1 MLNRPFMKRTAL
13 WCVVHLSPRFR
24 YRILRR
30 RRLAAKF
37 VRGTGLEIGALH
49 VPLQAP
55 AAASVL
61 HVDYRTTEQL
71 RRMHPELALLRT
83 VNVDIVDDGE
93 GLSGIRHGSLDFVV
107 ANHVIEHC
115 ENPIGTLENWLRV
128 LRPGGVIFM
137 AVPDQRK
144 TFDRARPL
152 TTTEHL
158 LRDHREGP
166 GWSRSEHLREYA
178 TLAAKVAPHRVA
190 EVVEKWIAAGVHP
203 HYHVWTPHSFSE
215 ALNVMA
221 REVRLPFRVEVVTE
235 ASQEFLVVLRKVEIA
250 ERPTAG
256 GKSG

>member
-1 MLNRPFMKRTAL
+1 MLNRAFIRRAAL

-24 YRILRR
+24 YRIRR
-30 RRLAAKF
+30 RRQLAAKF

-61 HVDYRTTEQL
+61 HVDYMTTEQL
-71 RRMHPELALLRT
+71 RRMYPELGLLRT
-83 VNVDIVDDGE
+83 VNVDVVDDGE

-115 ENPIGTLENWLRV
+115 EDPIGTLENWLRV

-144 TFDRARPL
+144 TFDQARPL

-178 TLAAKVAPHRVA
+178 TLAAKVAPDRVA
-190 EVVEKWIAAGVHP
+190 EVVEKWIAAGIHP
-203 HYHVWTPHSFSE
+203 HYHVWTPHTFSE

-235 ASQEFLVVLRKVEIA
+235 AAQEFLVVLRKVA
-250 ERPTAG
+250 VVGRPTEG
-256 GKSG
+256 GNSR